1 MPDQVKLLKM
11 NRMNNRENTDSLIAK
26 IRAGIQACLQL
37 DVMKDLPDFLSVDS
51 EDNPYVYTSGGITF
65 LDDRCVNVVCFGQK
79 PGVKEPLYCGELYI
93 DSENGALLKACI
105 EVQPRYIK
113 RATRIF
119 VVRQAQNVNLTT
131 QKVVYTISYKPWNG
145 TYYIHHIR
153 GDLYFKMKKK
163 RVLFSNPTLHTWFE
177 MVTCRVDT
185 EHVVH
190 FSRTERIPTHAVFSD
205 MNFKYDECFWED
217 FNVIPLE
224 EELSRIIEKVALKIE
239 QIDHPEESR

>member
-1 MPDQVKLLKM
+1 MAAEASK
-11 NRMNNRENTDSLIAK
+11 N
-26 IRAGIQACLQL
+26 
-37 DVMKDLPDFLSVDS
+37 
-51 EDNPYVYTSGGITF
+51 
-65 LDDRCVNVVCFGQK
+65 
-79 PGVKEPLYCGELYI
+79 
-93 DSENGALLKACI
+93 
-105 EVQPRYIK
+105 
-113 RATRIF
+113 
-119 VVRQAQNVNLTT
+119 
-131 QKVVYTISYKPWNG
+131 
-145 TYYIHHIR
+145 IHHIR

-185 EHVVH
+185 EHVVR

-205 MNFKYDECFWED
+205 MNFKYDERFWED